1 MNPEDRRLI
10 WALIMTL
17 TGVYILIL
25 PTVPAM
31 AAMAFSAYVA
41 HRAMNRP

>member
-1 MNPEDRRLI
+1 MSSEDRRLI
-10 WALIMTL
+10 WTLVMTL

-25 PTVPAM
+25 PTALAV
-31 AAMAFSAYVA
+31 AAMAFSAYAA